1 MDIQKAEK
9 RLKKPEVLNLFEG
22 SKSKIKKLVLIDE
35 IALVEELQ
43 NIQTKEKAFRILIK
57 EYKERLYW
65 HIRKIVISHDDAD
78 DVLQNTFIKVFKG
91 IDNFKQDSKLYSWM
105 YRIATNESITFI
117 NKRAR
122 ERNIDITEMKQ
133 ELVSNLQSDRW
144 FSGNDIELI
153 LQEAVATLPEKQQLV
168 FNMKYFDHMKY
179 QEISDIL
186 ETSVGGLKA
195 SYFHAV
201 KKIELYIKKKT
212 H

>member
-1 MDIQKAEK
+1 M
-9 RLKKPEVLNLFEG
+9 
-22 SKSKIKKLVLIDE
+22 IDE

-91 IDNFKQDSKLYSWM
+91 IDNFKQESKLYSWM

-133 ELVSNLQSDRW
+133 KLVSNLESDKW
-144 FSGNDIELI
+144 FSGNDIEII

-168 FNMKYFDHMKY
+168 FNMKYFNHMKY
-179 QEISDIL
+179 QQISDIL
-186 ETSVGGLKA
+186 DTSVGGLKA
-195 SYFHAV
+195 SYFHEV

>member
-1 MDIQKAEK
+1 M
-9 RLKKPEVLNLFEG
+9 
-22 SKSKIKKLVLIDE
+22 IDE

-78 DVLQNTFIKVFKG
+78 DVLQNTLIKIFKG

-105 YRIATNESITFI
+105 CRIATNESITFI

-201 KKIELYIKKKT
+201 KKNRVLYKKENSLNLKTKIKS
-212 H
+212 

>member
-1 MDIQKAEK
+1 MVD
-9 RLKKPEVLNLFEG
+9 EV
-22 SKSKIKKLVLIDE
+22 I
-35 IALVEELQ
+35 LVEQLQ
-43 NIQTKEKAFRILIK
+43 NVQTKEQAFRVLIT

-91 IDNFKQDSKLYSWM
+91 IDNFKQESQLFSWM

-117 NKRAR
+117 NKRAK
-122 ERNIDITEMKQ
+122 ERNTDISEIKQ
-133 ELVSNLQSDRW
+133 GLVTSLQSDEW
-144 FSGNDIELI
+144 FTGDEIQLI

-168 FNMKYFDHMKY
+168 FNMKYFDNMKY
-179 QEISDIL
+179 DEISDIL

-201 KKIELYIKKKT
+201 KKIENYIKTRKD
-212 H
+212 